1 MNESGK
7 YSPAANVY
15 ANTIGTYVG
24 VACGRVEKRSDYLAR
39 SRGRSRWIE
48 VGEATHDLRPIAM
61 LARKRAANE
70 NTAWDDLLRDTPYGL
85 SERSH
90 PLSKSKIERLLFSLS
105 FSTNLKRMTKISRW
119 MIFNIT
125 VCHIQ
130 KSTIIPKRV
139 NILFFNTISC
149 N

>member
-1 MNESGK
+1 M
-7 YSPAANVY
+7 
-15 ANTIGTYVG
+15 
-24 VACGRVEKRSDYLAR
+24 EKRSDYLAG

-90 PLSKSKIERLLFSLS
+90 PYQS
-105 FSTNLKRMTKISRW
+105 
-119 MIFNIT
+119 
-125 VCHIQ
+125 
-130 KSTIIPKRV
+130 
-139 NILFFNTISC
+139 
-149 N
+149 